1 MNRKKLA
8 LLTCFLSLATAAS
21 GKNLTLEERVE
32 YLEKM
37 LEQQI
42 SRNQVLEEKLNAT
55 LEKEKKEEKVLLV
68 QLDGEDAEKVKK
80 DAEEAKVQ
88 QAQIENRLSKLEKEA
103 DQWELHG
110 YASLQYRST
119 DDWSS
124 SSSTFGKGDFFL
136 GILGTGESSNQV
148 ELVAKRKFEGKNG
161 VFGDLNLRAEYG
173 NGDSYYYSSSGK
185 EHDNG
190 VANFEVKEAFINM
203 GGFSYLPENATIWA
217 GRRFLNRNSTS
228 LSGEFYKQSSGV
240 GFGYERNGLSLAVV
254 GVDPGAEDGK
264 QKSTLPDGNG
274 RRTVTALDFNYGGIK
289 VPGGS
294 LDIGAKY
301 YFQPNAHEI
310 TSNWWD
316 GYENGKLT
324 NKDQN
329 KKYLDEIERR
339 KNFAKDGFG
348 LGVVYNTNYYGFD
361 GFASHA
367 INYGNS
373 LGAHATGGMN
383 FGQWTSNANEDA
395 WVVLATSGGMLNL
408 NDKWQIMT
416 EMSVM
421 HGDKLYGL
429 PGDLTRAGVS
439 IQPSYKVNDNF
450 RLVLGATFGLQKLDE
465 KGKEAWGRHGET
477 EKRVALSIAPTF
489 TADSDFF
496 GRPQIQPF
504 VTWVHSNFSTGFEQG
519 DDFLKRGKQSQVLF
533 GVKSEVWF

>member
-136 GILGTGESSNQV
+136 GIPGTGESSNQV

-203 GGFSYLPENATIWA
+203 GGFSYLPENSTIWA

-274 RRTVTALDFNYGGIK
+274 RRTVTALDFNYAGIK

-301 YFQPNAHEI
+301 YFQPNAHEM
-310 TSNWWD
+310 TSNWHYND
-316 GYENGKLT
+316 KEQPDSDN
-324 NKDQN
+324 NKN
-329 KKYLDEIERR
+329 YLNEVERR

-367 INYGNS
+367 INYGYGI
-373 LGAHATGGMN
+373 GAHATGGMN
-383 FGQWTSNANEDA
+383 FGQWTDEAVKDA
-395 WVVLATSGGMLNL
+395 YVTLLTSGGMMNV
-408 NDKWQIMT
+408 NDKWQVMT

-429 PGDLTRAGVS
+429 SGNLTRAGVS
-439 IQPSYKVNDNF
+439 IQPSYKINDNF
-450 RLVLGATFGLQKLDE
+450 RMVFGATYGVQHIENYE
-465 KGKEAWGRHGET
+465 KHWGAEEATQQRF
-477 EKRVALSIAPTF
+477 ALSIAPTF

-496 GRPQIQPF
+496 GRPQIQPY
-504 VTWVHSNFSTGFEQG
+504 VTWLRTNFENGFGG
-519 DDFLKRGKQSQVLF
+519 DLKKENSQVIF

>member
-80 DAEEAKVQ
+80 DAEKAKVQ

-136 GILGTGESSNQV
+136 GIPGTGESSNQV

-274 RRTVTALDFNYGGIK
+274 RRTVTALDFNYAGIK

-301 YFQPNAHEI
+301 YFQPNAHEM
-310 TSNWWD
+310 TSNWKYD
-316 GYENGKLT
+316 SDKPATDKNNEN
-324 NKDQN
+324 
-329 KKYLDEIERR
+329 YLNEQKRR

-361 GFASHA
+361 GFASHS
-367 INYGNS
+367 INYGYGI
-373 LGAHATGGMN
+373 GAHATGGMN
-383 FGQWTSNANEDA
+383 FGQWTDEAVKDA
-395 WVVLATSGGMLNL
+395 YVTLLTSGGMMNV
-408 NDKWQIMT
+408 NDKWQVMT

-429 PGDLTRAGVS
+429 SGELTRAGFSV
-439 IQPSYKVNDNF
+439 QPSYKVNDNF
-450 RLVLGATFGLQKLDE
+450 RMVFGATVGMQHIENYE
-465 KGKEAWGRHGET
+465 KHWGAEEATQYRYG
-477 EKRVALSIAPTF
+477 LSIAPTF

-496 GRPQIQPF
+496 GRPQIQPY
-504 VTWVHSNFSTGFEQG
+504 VTWLRTNFENGFGG
-519 DDFLKRGKQSQVLF
+519 DLKKENSQVIF

>member
-80 DAEEAKVQ
+80 DAEEVKVQ

-110 YASLQYRST
+110 YASLQYRSV
-119 DDWSS
+119 DEFE
-124 SSSTFGKGDFFL
+124 STASTLGKGDLFL
-136 GILGTGESSNQV
+136 GIPGTGESSNQV

-173 NGDSYYYSSSGK
+173 NGDSYFYSSSGK

-190 VANFEVKEAFINM
+190 TAQFEVKEAFINM
-203 GGFSYLPENATIWA
+203 GGFSYLPENSTIWA
-217 GRRFLNRNSTS
+217 GRRFLNRNSTA
-228 LSGEFYKQSSGV
+228 LSGEFYKQSSGI
-240 GFGYERNGLSLAVV
+240 GFGYERNGLSLALV
-254 GVDPGAEDGK
+254 GVDPGDHNTPN
-264 QKSTLPDGNG
+264 KSESDLGWRLG
-274 RRTVTALDFNYGGIK
+274 RRTVTAFDVNYGGIK

-301 YFQPNAHEI
+301 YIQPNAKEVPSYHKDDNGNVKDPNVEKRY
-310 TSNWWD
+310 SN
-316 GYENGKLT
+316 YAE
-324 NKDQN
+324 
-329 KKYLDEIERR
+329 
-339 KNFAKDGFG
+339 DGFG

-361 GFASHA
+361 GFASHS

-416 EMSVM
+416 EMSIM

-450 RLVLGATFGLQKLDE
+450 RMVFGATFGLQKLDE

-477 EKRVALSIAPTF
+477 EKRIALSIAPTF